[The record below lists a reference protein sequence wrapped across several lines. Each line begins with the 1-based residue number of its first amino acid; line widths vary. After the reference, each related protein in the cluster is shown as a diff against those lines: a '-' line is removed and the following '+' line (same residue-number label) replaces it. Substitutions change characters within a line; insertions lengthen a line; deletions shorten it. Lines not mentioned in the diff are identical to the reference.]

1 MQNHL
6 ANLVENVVAAR
17 EWVKD
22 SEFPLNPITRK
33 LRSSDFIEHNGQNL
47 KNAHRSE
54 DQLCDT
60 VSGLIATRG
69 YRQVLEIG
77 TLFGYSTLHFA
88 EAVALNGGGV
98 TTIDMRVKS
107 RKWITGEIVENI
119 HEFAIS
125 SARESGLESVITFIS
140 GRSDVAMPNLTIE
153 KRQFDLIFIDGSHSK
168 HIVTLDL
175 INAFNLLSE
184 DGLIILDDIS
194 ENVALREYNHGG
206 PNTVLMH
213 LIGSFTHV
221 LLPLSYNTLI
231 VKPIST

>member
-1 MQNHL
+1 MHNEL
-6 ANLVENVVAAR
+6 ASLVEHVNAAR

-22 SEFPLNPITRK
+22 SEFPLNPVTRR
-33 LRSSDFIEHNGQNL
+33 LRSSDFIEHNGQKL

-54 DQLCDT
+54 DQLCDV

-69 YRQVLEIG
+69 YREVLEIG

-88 EAVALNGGGV
+88 EAATFNGGGV

-107 RKWITGEIVENI
+107 RKWITGESVEDI

-125 SARESGLESVITFIS
+125 SAQESGLESVITFIS
-140 GRSDVAMPNLTIE
+140 GRSDVVMPNLTIE
-153 KRQFDLIFIDGSHSK
+153 QKRFDLIFIDGSHSK
-168 HIVTLDL
+168 YIVTLDL
-175 INAFNLLSE
+175 INAFNLLSA

-194 ENVALREYNHGG
+194 ENAALREYNHGG

-213 LIGSFTHV
+213 LIGSPNHV
-221 LLPLSYNTLI
+221 LLPLSYNTMI
-231 VKPIST
+231 VKPIQT